1 MSATSLVDGH
11 VSLAQCKKAVG
22 ALLAHATK
30 FEAEKAEGELLPGKE
45 QNVWL
50 VVNTKVMHPEKKIKP
65 ARMYV
70 RAIIAACVSKLTKTF
85 KTCQAPYCGPADD
98 PGLSHRQGPAARV

>member
-1 MSATSLVDGH
+1 MSLIDGH
-11 VSLAQCKKAVG
+11 VPEAQCKRAVE
-22 ALLAHATK
+22 ALLSHATK
-30 FEAEKAEGELLPGKE
+30 FEAQKAETELLPGKE

-70 RAIIAACVSKLTKTF
+70 FLIL
-85 KTCQAPYCGPADD
+85 
-98 PGLSHRQGPAARV
+98 